1 MTDDF
6 DDVFRPKLGRL
17 RDIGRSSGKR
27 YVNRVL
33 NATGRMNPRFGKS
46 KSRNSFTGRN
56 IGRGSRAVAS
66 SRAAGI
72 RGRRVVIKARF
83 VKLAGT
89 GFGKANNHL
98 RYIQRD
104 GVSKENEEGKLYNA
118 VHDEI
123 DGEEF
128 LDRAKEDR
136 HQFRFIVSPEDAAEL
151 DDMNFFTRDL
161 MRQMEKDLSTKLDWV
176 AVDHYNTDNP
186 HTHIILR
193 GVDDQGKDLIIA
205 RNYLSHGLRTRAC
218 DLMTDE
224 LGPRQDLEIENAL
237 RREVRQD
244 RFTSIDQDI
253 IRQAENSIIDL
264 RTDGTEDS
272 NRMPRRGFDL
282 ARLKKLEDMG
292 LAEEVGPLRWRLSK
306 DMEST
311 LRDLGQRG
319 DIIKM
324 MHAEMKRQKRDPLR
338 TAYEVFRPAE
348 QPDKVITGKL
358 VAKGL
363 SDELNDHY
371 YLVVDGIDGK
381 THYADIG
388 QQAEIRQYKTESIVE
403 LKGKSVQP
411 RKTDQTIANI
421 AGEND
426 GLYSAEHHARYDPG
440 ASKEFIRAHVRRLEA
455 LRRVNIVRRF
465 ADGSWKIPGS
475 YLDDVTDHERKHAS
489 RSPVFITIRSRFS
502 LDVQISATGAT
513 WLDHTLLDKK
523 KLHLSNVGF
532 GAEVDNA
539 LKQRRAYLMT
549 EGFARETAQGI
560 TYQRGLLKTLEQREL
575 SKVATTI
582 AKETGKAYRKVGKG
596 DQIEGTYTKPVEL
609 VSGKYAVIENS
620 KEFSLVPWRSVL
632 GRSKGKII
640 SGVVGQ
646 GGGISWN
653 IVKVQGIGIS

>member
-6 DDVFRPKLGRL
+6 DAVFRPKLGRL

-33 NATGRMNPRFGKS
+33 NAAGRMNPRFGKS

-66 SRAAGI
+66 LRAAGI

-83 VKLAGT
+83 VKLVGS
-89 GFGKANNHL
+89 GFGKASSHL

-118 VHDEI
+118 AHDEI
-123 DGEEF
+123 DGEKF
-128 LDRAKEDR
+128 LDQAKQDR

-151 DDMNFFTRDL
+151 DEMKIFTRDL

-218 DLMTDE
+218 YLMTDE
-224 LGPRQDLEIENAL
+224 LGPRQDFEIKNAL

-244 RFTSIDQDI
+244 RFTSIDQGI
-253 IRQAENSIIDL
+253 IRQGENSVIDL
-264 RTDGTEDS
+264 RIDGTEDGS
-272 NRMPRRGFDL
+272 RMPRRGLDL
-282 ARLKKLEDMG
+282 TRLKKLEHMG

-338 TAYEVFRPAE
+338 TAYEIFRPAE
-348 QPDKVITGKL
+348 QPDKVIIGKL

-388 QQAEIRQYKTESIVE
+388 QQDSIREYKMGNIIE
-403 LKGKSVQP
+403 LEGKSVQP

-426 GLYSAEHHARYDPG
+426 GLYSAECHARHDPG

-455 LRRVNIVRRF
+455 LRRGNIVRRLT
-465 ADGSWKIPGS
+465 DSSWKIPGS
-475 YLDDVTDHERKHAS
+475 FLDDVIDHVSTHAS
-489 RSPVFITIRSRFS
+489 RSPVSITIRSSFS

-532 GAEVDNA
+532 GAEVNNA

-549 EGFARETAQGI
+549 EGFARETSQGI

-575 SKVATTI
+575 KKVAAMITE
-582 AKETGKAYRKVGKG
+582 ETGKVFRKVAKG

-632 GRSKGKII
+632 ERARGQSI
-640 SGVVGQ
+640 SGVVG
-646 GGGISWN
+646 GSSISWN
-653 IVKVQGIGIS
+653 IGKKRGVGIA